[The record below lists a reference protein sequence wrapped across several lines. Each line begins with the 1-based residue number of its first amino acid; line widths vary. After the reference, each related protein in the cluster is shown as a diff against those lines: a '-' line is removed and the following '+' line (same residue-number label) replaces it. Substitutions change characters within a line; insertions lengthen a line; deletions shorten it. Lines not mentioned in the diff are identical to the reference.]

1 MTISKRKNH
10 SMNLYQVDINTEIDA
25 ISVLLTDVPPDDVE
39 GLLKAALK
47 NF

>member
-1 MTISKRKNH
+1 MRMRFGRVRK
-10 SMNLYQVDINTEIDA
+10 V
-25 ISVLLTDVPPDDVE
+25 TDVPPDDVE